1 MQKASDVNINK
12 SSNINCYFLEH
23 SFVNPKILAEL
34 SVQAKNK
41 FLFQPY
47 DGVLL
52 TTCQRIELYSNIP
65 INDPF
70 IDVFGFKS
78 QYVYGCFDVYR
89 RLVQIGCGLRSQ
101 ILGETFIYTQ
111 LKNTIY

>member
-52 TTCQRIELYSNIP
+52 TTCQRIELYSAI
-65 INDPF
+65 
-70 IDVFGFKS
+70 
-78 QYVYGCFDVYR
+78 
-89 RLVQIGCGLRSQ
+89 RLA
-101 ILGETFIYTQ
+101 
-111 LKNTIY
+111 